1 MATKRHKKSQ
11 KLESIGIAS
20 EKVSAPA
27 LFRAFLCL
35 FVAIGMLHSHQLSLT
50 AYDELYEIF
59 SAREESDG

>member
-27 LFRAFLCL
+27 LFRAFVCL
-35 FVAIGMLHSHQLSLT
+35 FVAIGMLHSHQLSLIVC
-50 AYDELYEIF
+50 DELCENF
-59 SAREESDG
+59 SAREEADG